1 MDNDVL
7 SLLKRIRT
15 SDSSSPDDEAF
26 ALLAEMYEGVVRSA
40 VNRFSPSFGI
50 GQDNDGAYAQ
60 EDLRQY
66 ALLALYRAADTYNE
80 DEKGRNV
87 SFGLY
92 AKVCINNALI
102 SALRK
107 YRTEKKRREAART
120 AFASR
125 KTESD
130 PLGIVIDSEQ
140 RSAVVKTASRVL
152 SKYEKEIFDYY
163 IAGKSVREIA
173 ERLGKDEK
181 SVSNAVY
188 RIKVKIRG
196 LLKNQ

>member
-7 SLLKRIRT
+7 SLLKRIRA
-15 SDSSSPDDEAF
+15 SKSGSPDDEAF
-26 ALLAEMYEGVVRSA
+26 AALAEMYEGVVESS
-40 VNRFSPSFGI
+40 VKRFSPSFGI
-50 GQDNDGAYAQ
+50 GQQNDGAYEE

-80 DEKGRNV
+80 DEKGKSV

-92 AKVCINNALI
+92 AKICINNALI

-107 YRTEKKRREAART
+107 YNTEKKRREAARKSFP
-120 AFASR
+120 AV
-125 KTESD
+125 KTVSD
-130 PLGIVIDSEQ
+130 PLGVIIDSEQ
-140 RSAVVKTASRVL
+140 KKSVMKQASRVL
-152 SKYEKEIFDYY
+152 SAYEKEIFDYY

-181 SVSNAVY
+181 SISNAVY
-188 RIKVKIRG
+188 RIKVKVRG